1 MRSPGVATL
10 EVGVEVGVIVVVAL
24 VELDIVVP
32 DPENVTGGSL
42 VLSESLPIETSD
54 IAI

>member
-1 MRSPGVATL
+1 VLSLGVVTL
-10 EVGVEVGVIVVVAL
+10 EVGVVVVAAIT
-24 VELDIVVP
+24 ELGIVVP

-54 IAI
+54 IAM